1 MTYDWKHGGEEWSD
15 AWGGSAAQW
24 HGAIFPRI
32 RNCLPADTILE
43 IAPGFGRW
51 TNYLRDYC
59 ERLLIV
65 DRVAECIEACRQR
78 FAGDSRLNY
87 YVNDG
92 RSLAMIPDHSVDF
105 VFSFD
110 SLVHPRREI
119 LEAYVSQIGKKLK
132 IRGKGFVHHSNLG
145 EYANSMSERL
155 PKRLRKLL
163 VKTKI
168 LDRERHR
175 DPSMTADLFR
185 TLCEQNG
192 LHCIKQELINWR
204 SKRLIDCFSLFIRDG
219 AEANSATQ
227 VVRNPN
233 FMHEAAQ
240 IRRSSQL
247 VIFQS

>member
-1 MTYDWKHGGEEWSD
+1 MTYDWKYGGEEWSE

-32 RNCLPADTILE
+32 RDCLPANTILE

-59 ERLLIV
+59 ERLWIV
-65 DRVAECIEACRQR
+65 DRVAECIDACRQR
-78 FAGDSRLNY
+78 FAGDSRLSY

-110 SLVHPRREI
+110 SLVHPRPEI
-119 LEAYVSQIGKKLK
+119 VQGYVSQLGRKLK
-132 IRGKGFVHHSNLG
+132 IRGKGFIHHSNLG
-145 EYANSMSERL
+145 EYANSMREHL
-155 PKRLRKLL
+155 PELIRKLL
-163 VKTKI
+163 VKTNI

-175 DPSMTADLFR
+175 DPTMTADLFR

-192 LHCIKQELINWR
+192 LHCLTQELVNWR
-204 SKRLIDCFSLFIRDG
+204 SRRLIDCFSLFICNG
-219 AEANSATQ
+219 TEAKSPTR
-227 VVRNPN
+227 VVRNPK
-233 FMHEAAQ
+233 FMREAAQ
-240 IRRSSQL
+240 IRRSLQFAL
-247 VIFQS
+247 PH